1 MTCETFLLNVAVG
14 PVGRY
19 IGQGRRSRDLWFR
32 SRALSEVTRIAAE
45 ALHGYFIA
53 GGPQSVELI
62 LPTPQRI
69 AQSFLPKLKNDQE
82 NEGPW
87 QHQGPTISN
96 KIYAKVTASAEEI
109 PCLVEEARRKILKSL
124 NSWLKAA
131 QEWAQTQGG
140 KDLALNEGAFR
151 AQREAIAKGD
161 FLEFFAVWVPFSG
174 SDEEGFHALR
184 QAMNARKSLREFD
197 APTWSSEGKPRSSSN
212 PNWSSVFDEPSNKT
226 QLRDAIIARNKLGIR
241 RQERL
246 DALSLLSR
254 FAEFCST
261 PDENNQ
267 DDIKLPALSFP
278 PIHRV
283 AADPWLAGVP
293 EARLNQVHETL
304 EDFSPHDAT
313 SLVATR
319 VRILKNSST
328 NPVSQD
334 KNDEKEN
341 RFPWDPSLFFEGN
354 LLAKQR
360 EYSRPTLP
368 ALNFQHIQLKD
379 AKAWS
384 RARVLVRELQPM
396 VQKIQREYGCPSP
409 YYAML
414 EADGDSIGSIIDKL
428 TTEKR
433 FKLAKAL
440 YAFSDKAYGI
450 IEEHGGYA
458 FYSAG
463 DEVKAY
469 LPIDKV
475 LPAYKKLLEAFE
487 EKVKTVPD
495 LKNELASSGLSGA
508 IVIAH
513 AKDDLRRVR
522 SRVSELLS
530 ETKNLKKQAKE
541 DEAKKSWLAVEEQP
555 AGGPCRSACGPQEA
569 LLGDFTALI
578 RFAKDSE
585 LSKSTAHTLLSLYQ
599 RFKETSDAEENNPLG
614 VEIGLASVLQKAK
627 RSGSKLPNGIKEII
641 LELHK
646 GKSTWEDLR
655 KLANKI
661 IIAERIARAK
671 LERAGKGNTKEEGQ

>member
-161 FLEFFAVWVPFSG
+161 FLEFFAVWVPLSG

-212 PNWSSVFDEPSNKT
+212 PNWSSVFDEPSDDN
-226 QLRDAIIARNKLGIR
+226 QLKDAVIARNKLGIR

-254 FAEFCST
+254 FAEFRST
-261 PDENNQ
+261 ADERNQ
-267 DDIKLPALSFP
+267 GGIKLPALSFP

-283 AADPWLAGVP
+283 AADPWLEGVDQGDI
-293 EARLNQVHETL
+293 EV
-304 EDFSPHDAT
+304 
-313 SLVATR
+313 
-319 VRILKNSST
+319 
-328 NPVSQD
+328 VSQKLD
-334 KNDEKEN
+334 RN
-341 RFPWDPSLFFEGN
+341 RKKPELMLIASRVEVARNKDGQNKGRKDPFPWDPSLFFEGN
-354 LLAKQR
+354 LLAKKR
-360 EYSRPTLP
+360 ECSRKELRAVNHRNIPIEESGP
-368 ALNFQHIQLKD
+368 WRDAWNIIQD
-379 AKAWS
+379 IWDP
-384 RARVLVRELQPM
+384 VL
-396 VQKIQREYGCPSP
+396 KIQRKFGCPTP

-414 EADGDSIGSIIDKL
+414 EADGDSIGSIIDGL
-428 TTEKR
+428 TTAQRIE
-433 FKLAKAL
+433 LAKAL
-440 YAFSDKAYGI
+440 YVFSDEAYRI

-475 LPAYKKLLEAFE
+475 LTAYEALHKAFKE
-487 EKVKTVPD
+487 YVKEAD
-495 LKNELASSGLSGA
+495 GFKEALACSGLSGA

-530 ETKNLKKQAKE
+530 ETKNRKKRAKQNDAKE
-541 DEAKKSWLAVEEQP
+541 SWLAVEEQP
-555 AGGPCRSACGPQEA
+555 AGGPPRTVYDPQET
-569 LLGDFTALI
+569 LLAQFENLVT
-578 RFAKDSE
+578 FAENSE

-599 RFKETSDAEENNPLG
+599 RFKETPGSEKDNILS
-614 VEIGLASVLQKAK
+614 VEIGLASVLQKGR
-627 RSGSKLPNGIKEII
+627 RSGSENQKELKKVIRDLLSNGA
-641 LELHK
+641 
-646 GKSTWEDLR
+646 TWEDLR